1 MNTTLSLLRDFLA
14 ARQDQQTKKGEF
26 LAKHI
31 GEDGYAEANTA
42 FRRADDRYEELFE
55 QVVQALQSA
64 QTEDT
69 TDEVVDALGT
79 QEATALHSLLS
90 DRGLHTLLEA
100 NADNGLAVLICKYR
114 KASALYTAARTLNS
128 FRRQIA
134 PEDFEELLGQA
145 PAGVDNDAW
154 DKVVKLLG
162 SAEEEV
168 EAEDAELEPED
179 ITREAAYRVETKTRK
194 RYDELT
200 EKVVSVFRDL
210 MDNGRFD
217 LAVSELEPDERRAA
231 YELQRQVPQPMRQT
245 ETKPEAR
252 PVDVIG

>member
-1 MNTTLSLLRDFLA
+1 MNTNLSLLRDFLA
-14 ARQDQQTKKGEF
+14 AQQNQQETKAVF
-26 LAKHI
+26 LSKHI
-31 GEDGYAEANTA
+31 GDDGYADAQSA
-42 FRRADDRYEELFE
+42 FRRADDNYEELFE
-55 QVVQALQSA
+55 QIVRALHEAQA
-64 QTEDT
+64 EDT

-79 QEATALHSLLS
+79 QEAERLHRLLS

-100 NADNGLAVLICKYR
+100 NADNGLAVLIRKYR
-114 KASALYTAARTLNS
+114 KASALYTAARTLNQ
-128 FRRQIA
+128 FRRQIDPA
-134 PEDFEELLGQA
+134 DFEELLDHV

-154 DKVVKLLG
+154 EKVVKLLG

-168 EAEDAELEPED
+168 EAQDGDLEPED
-179 ITREAAYRVETKTRK
+179 ITREAAYRVENKTRK

-231 YELQRQVPQPMRQT
+231 YELQRQVPQPQRQT
-245 ETKPEAR
+245 QTKPEAR
-252 PVDVIG
+252 PVDVL